1 MNLGLFRS
9 TIVWRRVGDERS
21 VLYQCIERLDTGA
34 FSVLVATSLKVPVD
48 APVAGQLASTFI
60 EQFFVMTDDQISDDE
75 KLKWFPTVGDAIAAH
90 DREFDDGYFRSL
102 DGYVTAFGLR

>member
-1 MNLGLFRS
+1 MNALSS
-9 TIVWRRVGDERS
+9 TSVSSASTPARS
-21 VLYQCIERLDTGA
+21 VFLSPPA
-34 FSVLVATSLKVPVD
+34 SVPVD